1 MIGLLAAGTYVFGA
15 LAQYAIG
22 RLLDRHSL
30 KAVFLPLSVL
40 LAPLLFVATRLGS
53 VPLIVVSIGII
64 IGIFGQVTIND
75 AMVGKYTSDAW
86 RARAF
91 AARYFLGF
99 TAAGVSVGL
108 VAWLHDKGGFALTL
122 QALGLLCIMVL
133 AGALIFPSERHIEG
147 RATHPN
153 E

>member
-1 MIGLLAAGTYVFGA
+1 VFGA

-22 RLLDRHSL
+22 RLLDRYSL
-30 KAVFLPLSVL
+30 KTVFLPLSL
-40 LAPLLFVATRLGS
+40 LLTPLLFLAAQLDS
-53 VPLIVVSIGII
+53 VPLIVVSIGIVM
-64 IGIFGQVTIND
+64 GIFGQVTIND
-75 AMVGKYTSDAW
+75 AMVGKYTSDEW

-108 VAWLHDKGGFALTL
+108 VAWLHDKGGFTLTL
-122 QALGLLCIMVL
+122 QALGVLCTLVL
-133 AGALIFPSERHIEG
+133 VGALVFPGERQIEA
-147 RATHPN
+147 RSLHPA

>member
-1 MIGLLAAGTYVFGA
+1 M
-15 LAQYAIG
+15 
-22 RLLDRHSL
+22 LDQHSL

-40 LAPLLFVATRLGS
+40 LAPLLLVAAQLNS
-53 VPLIVVSIGII
+53 LPLIVVSIGII

-75 AMVGKYTSDAW
+75 AMVAKYTSDEW

-108 VAWLHDKGGFALTL
+108 VAWLHDKGGFTLTL
-122 QALGLLCIMVL
+122 QVL
-133 AGALIFPSERHIEG
+133 GALCALVVVGAVIFPGERQVEG
-147 RATHPN
+147 PAFKPA